1 MTREENS
8 ISLFTERREESSS
21 HARIS
26 TNEERNT
33 LLLPILSRANDSST
47 PKISNFFY
55 TIMLSLPISFIS
67 NEYITRIMGQA
78 RLCLPRLVCPFF
90 PLSLLLSP
98 SPSPPL
104 AYIETKRILD
114 ESRIGG
120 TTFIEI
126 GPGRLNNSPYR
137 RRVAGR
143 CCRDFRK
150 SRKACTSIRS
160 VAR

>member
-1 MTREENS
+1 M
-8 ISLFTERREESSS
+8 
-21 HARIS
+21 
-26 TNEERNT
+26 
-33 LLLPILSRANDSST
+33 
-47 PKISNFFY
+47 
-55 TIMLSLPISFIS
+55 LPISFIS

-78 RLCLPRLVCPFF
+78 RPVCPACFALF
-90 PLSLLLSP
+90 SS
-98 SPSPPL
+98 SSTAPPL
-104 AYIETKRILD
+104 AYIETKRISD

-143 CCRDFRK
+143 CCRDFGK

-160 VAR
+160 EYFHYPDNIFVLLYIRIYFIIPTYPYFNVRKYY

>member
-78 RLCLPRLVCPFF
+78 RLCLPRLFCPFF
-90 PLSLLLSP
+90 PPL
-98 SPSPPL
+98 SPPL
-104 AYIETKRILD
+104 SLSLSS
-114 ESRIGG
+114 SRLYRNEEDFGRVENRWNNIYRDWPWAFEQFAVSEASGG
-120 TTFIEI
+120 
-126 GPGRLNNSPYR
+126 
-137 RRVAGR
+137 
-143 CCRDFRK
+143 
-150 SRKACTSIRS
+150 
-160 VAR
+160 